1 MEQSQPAVRGQG
13 LLEWYEAL
21 ISAALVLVLIFSF
34 FFRII
39 QVDGRSMVPT
49 LTHGDKLIVWAAGYT
64 PQRGDVVIVD
74 SYTSYGRPLVKR
86 VIAKGGDTISID
98 YAAGLVR
105 VAYHDKDDSVTAPL
119 PMLCT
124 EYNMPQVGD
133 PVMVLHLS
141 NGTEAGLV
149 LGRYWSNNNKP
160 PEGAA
165 GLFRKDLD
173 RTPGK
178 AMIRYDGS
186 TLTIKCAG
194 AINIE
199 AGGAVTINGATI
211 DLN

>member
-1 MEQSQPAVRGQG
+1 M
-13 LLEWYEAL
+13 
-21 ISAALVLVLIFSF
+21 
-34 FFRII
+34 
-39 QVDGRSMVPT
+39 
-49 LTHGDKLIVWAAGYT
+49 
-64 PQRGDVVIVD
+64 
-74 SYTSYGRPLVKR
+74 
-86 VIAKGGDTISID
+86 
-98 YAAGLVR
+98 
-105 VAYHDKDDSVTAPL
+105 
-119 PMLCT
+119 
-124 EYNMPQVGD
+124 
-133 PVMVLHLS
+133 
-141 NGTEAGLV
+141 